1 VFIWHIIH
9 SWIVRPI
16 FDNCDDLI
24 PNFPLVS
31 GILLKLSYP
40 TRLNTFVVSICDLGM
55 PKKQLAK
62 NATFGN

>member
-1 VFIWHIIH
+1 
-9 SWIVRPI
+9 
-16 FDNCDDLI
+16 
-24 PNFPLVS
+24 
-31 GILLKLSYP
+31 LSYP